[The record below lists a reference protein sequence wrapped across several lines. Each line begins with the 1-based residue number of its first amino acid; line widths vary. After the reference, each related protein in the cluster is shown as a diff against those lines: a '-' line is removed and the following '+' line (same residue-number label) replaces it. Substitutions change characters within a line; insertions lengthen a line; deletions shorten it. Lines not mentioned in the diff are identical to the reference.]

1 MAREKQFDPFDVSL
15 QAEQAV
21 TLEIIAG
28 KLHSTTEE
36 MAVIVRRTSMCPIVY
51 EVLDYACGICDAN
64 CDLVA
69 QSHGITLFTGTFK
82 RSVEAIVEKFGDGI
96 QPGDVYLIND
106 PFDGGGSH
114 LNDVAA
120 VRPIFIDSSLF
131 AFAIVI
137 AHWTEVGG
145 MVPGSLSPEST
156 EIHQEGLRFTGVRV
170 YQGDRRNDDVFDII
184 AANVRL
190 PTMTLGD
197 LNAEV
202 AAVRLA
208 DGRLQETCERYGAKA
223 VRASFEQTLSTSER
237 MSREAIRALPDG
249 VYEAEDAIDGTG
261 LSDDPLPVRV
271 RITIEGDEIVFD
283 FTGSS
288 PQQPGP
294 GNCTMGS
301 LLSSVKTVFK
311 ALVAPH
317 APSNEGWFRPLRI
330 VAPESSIFN
339 ASFPAP
345 VGWYFESSIMAS
357 ELIWKA
363 LASYA
368 PERFSVGHYMS
379 ASVAVFYG
387 TLPDSEER
395 FVLVEPHAGGWGA
408 SYDADGTSAL
418 CPTVDGDTQNYSI
431 ELLEARYPIRCMHYG
446 LNTGDGAGAG
456 RYRGGFGVNREY
468 EILGEDTFV
477 YGSLAR
483 SIHPPWGL
491 NGGTEGSPNY
501 FVVDRPEGRIQRAR
515 LRALPLRRSDRV
527 AIHTGSGGGYGAPYT
542 RPIAEVMA
550 DVRAGYLDPEEAE
563 TTYGVVIRPDGS
575 LDPAATEMRR
585 AGGD

>member
-1 MAREKQFDPFDVSL
+1 MATQPDISL
-15 QAEQAV
+15 TAFKAEQAV

-28 KLHSTTEE
+28 KLQSTTEE

-64 CDLVA
+64 ADLVA

-82 RSVEAIVEKFGDGI
+82 RSVQALVEKFGDRM

-120 VRPIFIDSSLF
+120 VRPVFIDGSPF

-156 EIHQEGLRFTGVRV
+156 EIHQEGLRFTGVRA
-170 YQGDRRNDDVFDII
+170 YQGDQRNDDVFDLI

-208 DGRLQETCERYGAKA
+208 DTRLQETCKRYGVEA
-223 VRASFEQTLSTSER
+223 VHASFEQTLNASER
-237 MSREAIRALPDG
+237 MSRDAIRALPDG

-271 RITIEGDEIVFD
+271 RVTIEGDEIVFD
-283 FTGSS
+283 FSGSS

-330 VAPESSIFN
+330 VAPEGSIFN
-339 ASFPAP
+339 ARFPAP
-345 VGWYFESSIMAS
+345 VGWYFEASIMAS

-368 PERFSVGHYMS
+368 LDRFSVGHYMS
-379 ASVAVFYG
+379 ASVAVFHG

-395 FVLVEPHAGGWGA
+395 FILVEPHAGGWGA
-408 SYDADGTSAL
+408 SHDCDGTSVL

-431 ELLEARYPIRCMHYG
+431 ELLEARHPIRCTRYG
-446 LNTGDGAGAG
+446 LNVGDGAGAG
-456 RYRGGFGVNREY
+456 RYRGGFGVDREY
-468 EILGEDTFV
+468 EILADEAFV

-483 SIHPPWGL
+483 SVDPPWGL
-491 NGGTEGSPNY
+491 NGGTKGSPNY
-501 FVVDRPEGRIQRAR
+501 FLIDRPEGRIQRAR
-515 LRALPLRRSDRV
+515 LRTLPLRRGDRV
-527 AIHTGSGGGYGAPYT
+527 AIRTGSGGGYGAPHT
-542 RPIAEVMA
+542 RPAAEVLA
-550 DVRAGYLDPEEAE
+550 DVRAGCLGPEEAE
-563 TTYGVVIRPDGS
+563 AIYGVVIGADGS
-575 LDPAATEMRR
+575 VDAAATERR
-585 AGGD
+585 RVGGA

>member
-1 MAREKQFDPFDVSL
+1 MASQPDIPTAVL

-28 KLHSTTEE
+28 KLQSTTEE

-64 CDLVA
+64 ADLVA

-82 RSVEAIVEKFGDGI
+82 RSVQALVEKFGDGMRA
-96 QPGDVYLIND
+96 GDVYLIND

-120 VRPIFIDSSLF
+120 VRPVFIDGSLF

-170 YQGDRRNDDVFDII
+170 YRGDQRNDDVFDLI

-208 DGRLQETCERYGAKA
+208 DTRLQETCKRYGAEV

-237 MSREAIRALPDG
+237 MSREAILALPDG

-271 RITIEGDEIVFD
+271 RVIIESDEIVFD

-317 APSNEGWFRPLRI
+317 APSNEGWFRPLHI
-330 VAPESSIFN
+330 VAPEGSIFN
-339 ASFPAP
+339 ARFPAP
-345 VGWYFESSIMAS
+345 VGWYFEASIMAS

-368 PERFSVGHYMS
+368 PDRFSVGHYMS

-387 TLPDSEER
+387 ILPDSEER

-408 SYDADGTSAL
+408 SHDGDGTSVL
-418 CPTVDGDTQNYSI
+418 CPTVDGDTQNYSV
-431 ELLEARYPIRCMHYG
+431 ELLEARHPIRCTHYG

-456 RYRGGFGVNREY
+456 RYRGGFGVDREY
-468 EILGEDTFV
+468 EILTDEAFV

-483 SIHPPWGL
+483 SVDPPWGL
-491 NGGTEGSPNY
+491 NGGTRGSPNY
-501 FVVDRPEGRIQRAR
+501 FLIDRPEGRIQRAR
-515 LRALPLRRSDRV
+515 LRALQLRRGDRV
-527 AIHTGSGGGYGAPYT
+527 AIRTGSGGGYGAPHT
-542 RPIAEVMA
+542 RPATEVLA
-550 DVRAGYLDPEEAE
+550 DVSAGYLDPDEAE
-563 TTYGVVIRPDGS
+563 AIYGVVVRADGS
-575 LDPAATEMRR
+575 VDAAATERR
-585 AGGD
+585 RDGRA

>member
-1 MAREKQFDPFDVSL
+1 MASQPDIPTAVL

-28 KLHSTTEE
+28 KLQSTTEE

-64 CDLVA
+64 ADLVA

-82 RSVEAIVEKFGDGI
+82 RSVQALVEKFGDGMRA
-96 QPGDVYLIND
+96 GDVYLIND

-120 VRPIFIDSSLF
+120 VRPVFIDGSLF

-170 YQGDRRNDDVFDII
+170 YRGDQRNDDVFDLI

-208 DGRLQETCERYGAKA
+208 DTRLQETCKRYGAEV

-237 MSREAIRALPDG
+237 MSREAILALPDG

-271 RITIEGDEIVFD
+271 RVIIESDEIVFD

-317 APSNEGWFRPLRI
+317 APSNEGWFRPLHI
-330 VAPESSIFN
+330 VAPEGSIFN
-339 ASFPAP
+339 ARFPAP
-345 VGWYFESSIMAS
+345 VGWYFEASIMAS

-368 PERFSVGHYMS
+368 PDRFSVGHYMS

-387 TLPDSEER
+387 ILPDSEER

-408 SYDADGTSAL
+408 SHDGDGTSVL
-418 CPTVDGDTQNYSI
+418 CPTVDGDTQNYSV
-431 ELLEARYPIRCMHYG
+431 ELLEARHPIRCTHYG

-456 RYRGGFGVNREY
+456 RYRGGFGVDREY
-468 EILGEDTFV
+468 EILIDEAFV

-483 SIHPPWGL
+483 SVDPPWGL
-491 NGGTEGSPNY
+491 NGGTRGSPNY
-501 FVVDRPEGRIQRAR
+501 FLIDRPEGRIQRAR
-515 LRALPLRRSDRV
+515 LRALQLRRGDRV
-527 AIHTGSGGGYGAPYT
+527 AIRTGSGGGYGAPHT
-542 RPIAEVMA
+542 RPATEVLA
-550 DVRAGYLDPEEAE
+550 DVSAGYLDPDEAE
-563 TTYGVVIRPDGS
+563 AIYGVVVRADGS
-575 LDPAATEMRR
+575 VDAAATERR
-585 AGGD
+585 RDGRA